1 MHCNNVILTIFF
13 ASFMAAF
20 LRLQTDLLS
29 FDQNV
34 QKVLRGNFKECVGK
48 RNFIYWQDVQLLFF
62 VHRQMTNYALTQDC
76 PNFLKECHTMIRMRL
91 ECFGRTDHTKTTG
104 HK

>member
-1 MHCNNVILTIFF
+1 MFLLVLCKGKDYFASSITVQYIVSIKLVHCNNVILIIFF

-34 QKVLRGNFKECVGK
+34 QKVLRRNFRECVGK

-62 VHRQMTNYALTQDC
+62 VHRQMTNYA
-76 PNFLKECHTMIRMRL
+76 
-91 ECFGRTDHTKTTG
+91 
-104 HK
+104 